1 MHCREHR
8 HIELMNSRV
17 GFVGN
22 PQKAKWSIQ
31 GQLHPPA
38 PSDDLPDF
46 AEQWL
51 WYEIEIV
58 HLFCIIDSDYGES
71 RPWMEPLAE
80 WGWEGSQLHQP
91 VKVFPAC
98 FPQKRRLHR

>member
-51 WYEIEIV
+51 WYEIEIA
-58 HLFCIIDSDYGES
+58 HHFLCIECDYGEFQ
-71 RPWMEPLAE
+71 RCMEPLSRNVGQGA
-80 WGWEGSQLHQP
+80 SALTLHFLP
-91 VKVFPAC
+91 M
-98 FPQKRRLHR
+98 RNL

>member
-1 MHCREHR
+1 MHCSEHR

-22 PQKAKWSIQ
+22 PQKAKWRIQ

-46 AEQWL
+46 AQQWL
-51 WYEIEIV
+51 GHEIEIV
-58 HLFCIIDSDYGES
+58 HLFCIIGSDYGES

-80 WGWEGSQLHQP
+80 W
-91 VKVFPAC
+91 A
-98 FPQKRRLHR
+98 R